1 MMKFT
6 AALTHQEKRKF
17 CDNLKNV
24 QNRQTKLKRKDALLN
39 SKHLTHTVWTHF
51 PNRPCLQCKL
61 RTFSKVGQLHNP
73 RSKSIAVFMLNERIF
88 YIALAP
94 KCWQN
99 CYQMFISLLVTMT
112 VVTLI
117 QCLQLTSTAFSPTYI
132 TLTDNSYQLNGNKLS
147 HKYKIF

>member
-1 MMKFT
+1 MAWSLRFSKK
-6 AALTHQEKRKF
+6 ERKF
-17 CDNLKNV
+17 ATTWKWF
-24 QNRQTKLKRKDALLN
+24 QNRKTKLNRKDALLN

-61 RTFSKVGQLHNP
+61 KTFSKVGQLHNP
-73 RSKSIAVFMLNERIF
+73 RSKFSAVFMLNERIF
-88 YIALAP
+88 WNAPAP